1 VREATIIHLKTMRDA
16 MFEIFGAYSEEV
28 PEGEYLMLG
37 FSPGSIPLKQRW
49 RTNGLS
55 ADFIADYLQTFFI
68 GKEST
73 NNDAPIPAQSKNA
86 VKYIANELLENAM
99 KFNDD
104 NSPYQ
109 TCINFNLHVDKLVFK
124 ITNSINDARAEQFK
138 DFIRRLLAA
147 DPQEMYIEQ
156 MEANAMAD
164 SEGHSG
170 LGFLSMI
177 CDYSARLG
185 WKFEREE
192 DAAGVL
198 RSTVTT
204 LVTLDI

>member
-1 VREATIIHLKTMRDA
+1 MCD
-16 MFEIFGAYSEEV
+16 IFGAYSEEV

-37 FSPGSIPLKQRW
+37 FSPGSIPLKERW

-68 GKEST
+68 GKEVNHT
-73 NNDAPIPAQSKNA
+73 DAPIPMHSKNA

-99 KFNDD
+99 KFSDD

-109 TCINFNLHVDKLVFK
+109 TSINFNLHTDKLVFK
-124 ITNSINDARAEQFK
+124 ITNSINDIHAESFK
-138 DFIRRLLAA
+138 NFIRRLLAA
-147 DPQEMYIEQ
+147 DPQEMYIAQ
-156 MEANAMAD
+156 MEANAMND

-185 WKFEREE
+185 WKFERHET
-192 DAAGVL
+192 DAGVV